1 MEQGRFFSLLL
12 ALLLVF
18 VSLIELVVN
27 EALLALYVAEHVL
40 AFWQWNEVWEHLGV
54 LLIELAE
61 FWQTNRWLLFFQV
74 ETFQKFVYIVKD
86 QIIFEDTND
95 VARFIVDEIIDHF

>member
-1 MEQGRFFSLLL
+1 MIAFFESPCTLHIFLFLCLESFARHVFIFNQDRAQLLVHDTLDEASRKKFVRTVEQGRFFSLLL

-40 AFWQWNEVWEHLGV
+40 AFWQ
-54 LLIELAE
+54 
-61 FWQTNRWLLFFQV
+61 
-74 ETFQKFVYIVKD
+74 
-86 QIIFEDTND
+86 
-95 VARFIVDEIIDHF
+95 